1 MCPNC
6 KCREDVIMKDNC
18 IEFLNAFIEEC
29 PLDKIPESELRK
41 QYIIYTVVESM
52 RKLSRL
58 HTLNNH
64 LNETDYV
71 NVDL

>member
-1 MCPNC
+1 M
-6 KCREDVIMKDNC
+6 IMKDDC
-18 IEFLNAFIEEC
+18 IDFLNEFIEEC
-29 PLDKIPESELRK
+29 PLDRIPESELRK

-52 RKLSRL
+52 RKLSRM

-71 NVDL
+71 NIVRKIIKSIKID

>member
-1 MCPNC
+1 MYPDC
-6 KCREDVIMKDNC
+6 KCREHDVMNDKC
-18 IEFLNAFIEEC
+18 IDFLNEFIEEC
-29 PLDKIPESELRK
+29 PLDRIPESELRK

-71 NVDL
+71 NVNL